1 MAIKLERVVKTY
13 YDKLEEGKVLGR
25 KCPRCGNVEWPPVYA
40 CNACGAMETEWC
52 EMSGRGT
59 IVELYMTTPMNAKA
73 AYADMEPY
81 AYAWVKCEEG
91 PERQVMVHNITRQN
105 EGYVRAHMP
114 YPIQME
120 IVQRDGYKTAVFK
133 IDPIDENGNPIQLE
147 APAAKKAAAP
157 KAEAA
162 PAASAVAYCA
172 ATLETLKGLVADS
185 YHVDVSTL
193 GAETSF
199 EKELKAPS
207 VILVGLIAKL
217 EDEFDEMISI
227 TEASAAKTLGELAA
241 LVDKIVGNE
250 PDTVMGGGGPA
261 PAAAVKS
268 GGPESKTLAAL
279 KKLAA
284 KSYHKDESELNADS
298 SFEKE
303 LKAPSVTLVGLIA
316 KLEDEFDVMISI
328 TKASAAKTLG
338 ELADII
344 DQLISEG

>member
-1 MAIKLERVVKTY
+1 MAIKLERIVKTY

-25 KCPRCGNVEWPPVYA
+25 KCPKCGNAEWPPVYA

-73 AYADMEPY
+73 AYADLEPY

-91 PERQVMVHNITRQN
+91 PERQVMVRNITRQN

-133 IDPIDENGNPIQLE
+133 IDPIDENGSPIELEE
-147 APAAKKAAAP
+147 APAKKAPAPKAAA
-157 KAEAA
+157 AA
-162 PAASAVAYCA
+162 TAAVSYRA

-193 GAETSF
+193 RAETSF

-241 LVDKIVGNE
+241 LIDKTVGNE
-250 PDTVMGGGGPA
+250 TDTVMGGGSAA
-261 PAAAVKS
+261 PEMAVKADAA
-268 GGPESKTLAAL
+268 PDSKTLSIL

-284 KSYHKDESELNADS
+284 KSYHKDEAELSADS

-303 LKAPSVTLVGLIA
+303 LKGPSVILVGLIS
-316 KLEDEFDVMISI
+316 KLEDEFDMMIPL
-328 TKASAAKTLG
+328 TKVSAAKTLG
-338 ELADII
+338 ELAAMI
-344 DQLISEG
+344 DRLVSEG